1 MLPKGGL
8 NLSTVGS
15 ELGSDP
21 GDQSGRKVILA
32 ALRRGKVM
40 GTIVQMRMMLVA

>member
-15 ELGSDP
+15 ELGNDSA
-21 GDQSGRKVILA
+21 DQSGRKVSLA
-32 ALRRGKVM
+32 ALRRGKAI
-40 GTIVQMRMMLVA
+40 GRIVQIRMMLVV